1 MADSKDN
8 RLSQMSGRKPLH
20 GTAERMYGERFRERK
35 SLWRV
40 PTFWVIVGFA
50 VIALLLMLLSS
61 CGRVDLSD
69 FPAESTQTAAA
80 TPSHAAGTQPATG
93 NPPLA
98 TPAPS
103 SLPSPSGTSSGGP
116 DDPFASDSWLAPWGE
131 ATPDGLRYG
140 YADAAGNLVIP
151 AKYAHVRPFTA
162 QGLAVVTHGED
173 SSGVIDRSGREIVP
187 LQQAYIQLGDEG
199 PILVSPYSDE
209 YDFLSTDVYDA
220 SGNLLF
226 HVEGTL
232 SLYSEGLALLY
243 HGETSGYVDLQGNL
257 VIQTGN
263 EILNDFQGGVARVG
277 KKYGGPE
284 YYIDTTGKDVTA
296 TVSAGLSVYL
306 DDAASRFGYLRAD
319 GTRLTD
325 PLFVEAEPFRDGTA
339 IASVNP
345 DPNGTGSL
353 YGLLDTEGRWLLEP
367 VHSGIRRMQNGL
379 FAVGEP
385 MREPMWAYE
394 PYMDYTDMAL
404 YTSTG
409 TQILDHALLSIEN
422 ADNRRVSVSD
432 GRQIWLV
439 DETGAADPA
448 FKPIAGNGSVKIV
461 REKLWGTVNGI
472 PSVYRADGSAEA
484 IFRTGT
490 HLGEGLKLVSAQ
502 AVGNRYTNLSY
513 PVLRGLSDANVQAH
527 INDRIRTL
535 MGTGLTEEPVV
546 HADTG
551 LRDIETV
558 EGGWQGWR
566 VGRVLVVEQYPYW
579 FAFGA
584 AHGMPGIITVQFNLD
599 TGNEITMAD
608 LFLSD
613 SLQAALTF
621 LSEKVS
627 AIIQRDMEEVMYFVE
642 EVEVT
647 PAQPFRLTQS
657 GLELYWAP
665 YEIAS
670 YAAYYRD
677 FLISWQDLEPFIDK
691 SGAAWKAISAP

>member
-1 MADSKDN
+1 M
-8 RLSQMSGRKPLH
+8 Q
-20 GTAERMYGERFRERK
+20 GTADRMLGERFRERK
-35 SLWRV
+35 SLLRS
-40 PTFWVIVGFA
+40 PTFWVIVGLA

-61 CGRVDLSD
+61 CGRVVLSD
-69 FPAESTQTAAA
+69 FPAESTQTA
-80 TPSHAAGTQPATG
+80 SVSPASTTDAQINGG
-93 NPPLA
+93 NPPSS
-98 TPAPS
+98 TPSPS
-103 SLPSPSGTSSGGP
+103 SLPSPSATSSSGTDVP
-116 DDPFASDSWLAPWGE
+116 AASDSWLAPWGE
-131 ATPDGLRYG
+131 ATPDGLQYG
-140 YADAAGNLVIP
+140 FADAAGNLVIP
-151 AKYAHVRPFTA
+151 AKYAHVRPFVA
-162 QGLAVVTHGED
+162 QGLAVVTNGDD

-199 PILVSPYSDE
+199 PILVSPYDDE

-220 SGNLLF
+220 SGKRLF
-226 HVEGTL
+226 QVEGTL
-232 SLYSEGLALLY
+232 SLFSEGLALLY
-243 HGETSGYVDLQGNL
+243 HGDKSGYVDMQGNH

-263 EILNDFQGGVARVG
+263 EILNDFHDGIARVG
-277 KKYGGPE
+277 KEYGGPE

-306 DDAASRFGYLRAD
+306 DDAASRFGYLRSD
-319 GTRLTD
+319 GTPLTE
-325 PLFVEAEPFRDGTA
+325 PIFVEAEPFRDGTA

-345 DPNGTGSL
+345 DPDGSGSL
-353 YGLLDTEGRWLLEP
+353 YGLLDTEGRWLIEP
-367 VHSGIRRMQNGL
+367 IHSGIRRMRNGL

-404 YTSTG
+404 YTKTG
-409 TQILDHALLSIEN
+409 AKILDHTLLSIED
-422 ADNRRVSVSD
+422 ADNRRISVSD

-439 DETGAADPA
+439 DENGAADPA
-448 FKPIAGNGSVKIV
+448 FKPIAGSGSVKIV
-461 REKLWGTVNGI
+461 QEKLWGTVNGI

-490 HLGEGLKLVSAQ
+490 HLGEGLKLVSGQ

-513 PVLRGLSDANVQAH
+513 PVLRGLSDANVQVR
-527 INDRIRTL
+527 INDRIRAS
-535 MGTGLTEEPVV
+535 MGTGLTAEPVV

-579 FAFGA
+579 YAFGA
-584 AHGMPGIITVQFNLD
+584 AHGMPGIITIQFNLD
-599 TGNEITMAD
+599 TGNEITMED
-608 LFLSD
+608 LFLPD
-613 SLQAALTF
+613 SLQAALTV
-621 LSEKVS
+621 LSEKVT
-627 AIIQRDMEEVMYFVE
+627 AIIQRDMEEVMYSVD

-647 PAQPFRLTQS
+647 VDQPFRLTQS

-670 YAAYYRD
+670 YAASFRD
-677 FLISWQDLEPFIDK
+677 FLISWQVLEPFIDK